1 MAAFNPKMLMLA
13 RESRGWTQGA
23 LAERSGVSQP
33 YISRIE
39 KGLKEPTPEKLNA
52 LAQALRYST
61 EALTLDEPVQ
71 GVDALFH
78 RKLKTIPV
86 TTLRQDQAQINLRRI
101 QTRRLLQGIEFD
113 APNTFPRLD
122 VDEVGGPVEAARLMR
137 RAWRIPFGP
146 VGSVVTCLE
155 DAGGIVVP
163 MRFQTPR
170 VSAAALW
177 PREDQRPMFFINA
190 DHNGERQRFTLSHE
204 LGHMVL
210 HDVPE
215 PEYEQQAD
223 MFAAEFLMPEREIRP
238 QLEAHRLNLARLL
251 DIKLHWR
258 VSLSAVVKR
267 ADTLRVISERQ
278 TRSLWQML
286 NARGFR
292 DTEPFPIE
300 PEQPT
305 LLRAAINLHQHE
317 HRYSSGELAA
327 VAMVAE
333 DEFTSLFPVAEGG
346 QRRFHIVPN

>member
-1 MAAFNPKMLMLA
+1 MAAFNPRMLTLA

-52 LAQALRYST
+52 LAGALRYSP
-61 EALTLDEPVQ
+61 EALTLEEPVL

-78 RKLKTIPV
+78 RRLKTIPV
-86 TTLRQDQAQINLRRI
+86 TVLRQDQAQINLRRI

-122 VDEVGGPVEAARLMR
+122 VDEVGGPVEAARLVR

-146 VGSVVTCLE
+146 IGSVVACLE
-155 DAGGIVVP
+155 DAGGVVVP

-177 PREDQRPMFFINA
+177 PREDRRPMFFINA

-215 PEYEQQAD
+215 PEYEDQAD
-223 MFAAEFLMPEREIRP
+223 TFAAEFLMPEREIRP

-251 DIKLHWR
+251 HIKLHWR
-258 VSLSAVVKR
+258 VSMSAVVKR
-267 ADTLRVISERQ
+267 AETLGVVSERKA
-278 TRSLWQML
+278 RSLWQML
-286 NARGFR
+286 SARGFR
-292 DTEPFPIE
+292 DREPFPID

-305 LLRAAINLHQHE
+305 LLRAAISLHQQQ
-317 HRYSSGELAA
+317 HRYTAGELAA
-327 VAMVAE
+327 VAMVKE
-333 DEFTSLFPVAEGG
+333 DEFSAAFPVAGGG
-346 QRRFHIVPN
+346 QRRFRVVRD